1 MRNAYLLCWGGSY
14 ADPMTMA
21 MGAGPYDDELAV
33 RPVAERQAAE
43 RSYLMCPPFHFA
55 VSYAINPW
63 MRPDHPA
70 DARGAVRRGERLRQV
85 YTELAHG
92 VHVTEPVPG
101 LPDMVFAA
109 NGATVVGG

>member
-14 ADPMTMA
+14 AEAMTMA

-63 MRPDHPA
+63 MRPDQPA
-70 DARGAVRRGERLRQV
+70 DARRAVRQWERLRQG
-85 YTELAHG
+85 YTE
-92 VHVTEPVPG
+92 PG
-101 LPDMVFAA
+101 DNVANIEAGAGPPD
-109 NGATVVGG
+109 TVVR